1 LAEAAVLAVANTLV
15 AAEAV
20 GIETLS
26 LQNLLVVEVQ
36 QKPRLL

>member
-1 LAEAAVLAVANTLV
+1 LVAVAVLAAVNMVA

-26 LQNLLVVEVQ
+26 LQNLLVGEVQ